1 MALYTISDL
10 HLSLGCDKPMNV
22 FGGRWQDHTEKIK
35 KRWSALVTD
44 GDTVIMPGDFSWALT
59 LTETREDFLFL
70 ASLPGKKILS
80 KGNHDYWWSSVTK
93 MNDFLADNGVGN
105 VTFLHNNAFLIE
117 NTVICGSRGW
127 FIEESMQADAFA
139 TDYSKLVNRECER
152 LSKSLEDG
160 EKLKNGKNLP
170 TVVFLHFPPVYRD
183 FVCEPILKI
192 LSENN
197 VARVYYGHIHGDY
210 YVPST
215 VEKDGVKMSL
225 VSADYVNFTPERI
238 FL

>member
-10 HLSLGCDKPMNV
+10 HLSLGCDKPMNK

-44 GDTVIMPGDFSWALT
+44 DDTVIMPGDFSWALT

-93 MNDFLADNGVGN
+93 MNEFLAETGVGN
-105 VTFLHNNAFLIE
+105 VSFLHNNAFLIE

-160 EKLKNGKNLP
+160 EKLKNGKDLP

-215 VEKDGVKMSL
+215 VERDGVKMSL